1 MINAVKSIQ
10 DITYY
15 ARYDLADVKYGGQAV
30 YNMEVGQILAAD
42 SLIYGDTIFEELTAD
57 PVLLPKMGTL
67 YPVNTYMKSYQGT
80 FVITKPKDFT
90 VEVWFRINY
99 AELQMGVIQTLLAK
113 VSTATGKIEYGIQL
127 TDRALRISFK
137 G

>member
-1 MINAVKSIQ
+1 
-10 DITYY
+10 
-15 ARYDLADVKYGGQAV
+15 
-30 YNMEVGQILAAD
+30 LAAD

-57 PVLLPKMGTL
+57 PVLLTKMGTL

-113 VSTATGKIEYGIQL
+113 VSTATGKIEYGI
-127 TDRALRISFK
+127 
-137 G
+137 

>member
-1 MINAVKSIQ
+1 
-10 DITYY
+10 
-15 ARYDLADVKYGGQAV
+15 LG
-30 YNMEVGQILAAD
+30 AD

-57 PVLLPKMGTL
+57 PVLLTKMGTL

-113 VSTATGKIEYGIQL
+113 VSTATGKIEYGI
-127 TDRALRISFK
+127 
-137 G
+137 